1 MCLSVFQ
8 VEGMIPH
15 KIDLK
20 TLGMILLGG
29 QEVWDLVEVVEEMR
43 CKMVLDEKIF
53 FFLKT

>member
-29 QEVWDLVEVVEEMR
+29 QEVWDGGCGGKDLQDV
-43 CKMVLDEKIF
+43 F
-53 FFLKT
+53 G